1 MSQVG
6 KPFWKP
12 NVKERIMQV
21 FCDYLVSIRSREEAE
36 EFIDVLLTS
45 TEKVNLPK
53 RLGIAILLADGSD
66 WRDIKDELHISSAT
80 VARIAEKITSK
91 SHKKIASFT
100 RSILRE
106 NLPNR
111 TYDPSPFRGKRVYRR
126 KGEGIQK
133 PYRDLPY

>member
-21 FCDYLVSIRSREEAE
+21 FFDYLVSIKNREEAE
-36 EFIDVLLTS
+36 EFINILLTP
-45 TEKVNLPK
+45 TEAVNLPK
-53 RLGIAILLADGSD
+53 RLGIAILLDSDAD

-80 VARIAEKITSK
+80 VARIAEKIISK
-91 SHKKIASFT
+91 PHKKITSFAK
-100 RSILRE
+100 RILRE
-106 NLPNR
+106 NLPDR
-111 TYDPSPFRGKRVYRR
+111 TYDPAPFRGKRVYRR